1 MDVLESGSFPPNVT
15 LPSMNGSYLPS
26 AAGPK
31 PPMMMYSQ
39 QPASTHAPHHPA
51 TNGVYRS
58 CQQPSP
64 QPMYNN
70 FSQSQ
75 ANPAAG
81 GPGYYPMPQAPLSQQ
96 RMSPANHH
104 PNQLVKRQTYMPQQQ
119 RISTPMNQQQQ
130 QLQLHMSMNVTLPHV
145 NQNLLCRASR
155 SFRLLSD
162 DTQSTNSSSSNN
174 SKCSSINSRC
184 NINNNNNNNNNS
196 SRCSSNNC
204 KRIDV
209 GFVVDDLEIQL
220 LCSVHFSSD
229 DEQLQ

>member
-1 MDVLESGSFPPNVT
+1 MDVLESGSFPPNVS
-15 LPSMNGSYLPS
+15 LPPMNGSYLPS

-31 PPMMMYSQ
+31 PPLPMQTNPMMMYSQ
-39 QPASTHAPHHPA
+39 QPAPTHAQHHST
-51 TNGVYRS
+51 TNGSYRS

-70 FSQSQ
+70 FPQSQ

-119 RISTPMNQQQQ
+119 RVSAPMNQQ

-145 NQNLLCRASR
+145 NKNLRLSSPTFIRI
-155 SFRLLSD
+155 SFR
-162 DTQSTNSSSSNN
+162 
-174 SKCSSINSRC
+174 
-184 NINNNNNNNNNS
+184 
-196 SRCSSNNC
+196 
-204 KRIDV
+204 
-209 GFVVDDLEIQL
+209 
-220 LCSVHFSSD
+220 
-229 DEQLQ
+229 